1 MFTGDYFMAIDT
13 HAHIFD
19 AQFDEDRIDVI
30 NRLIEAKIK
39 KAVVVG
45 FSKETNVLALNLAK
59 EHAFLYPTAGLHP
72 SEANEITESDI
83 LDLEK
88 FINDNKVYAIG
99 ECGLDY
105 YWVNDNKEKQ
115 KWLFTEQIKLAIK
128 YDLPL
133 IIHCRDAVGDVYEIL
148 KEYKGKLHFVMHC
161 YSGSSEMAVEFVKLG
176 GMISLGGPVTFKNAK
191 APKEVAKIV
200 PLDRLLIETDC
211 PYAAPYE
218 RKDERCEA
226 DDVKT
231 VVQMI
236 AELRGVSEEFVAQK
250 SMENALRVY
259 EINK

>member
-1 MFTGDYFMAIDT
+1 MAIDT

-19 AQFDEDRIDVI
+19 AQFNEDRIDVI
-30 NRLIEAKIK
+30 NRLIEAKVK

-133 IIHCRDAVGDVYEIL
+133 IIHCRDAVADVYEIL
-148 KEYKGKLHFVMHC
+148 KEYKGKLRFVMHC

-191 APKEVAKIV
+191 APKEVAKTV

-211 PYAAPYE
+211 PYLAPHPNRGKRNEPSYVRLVLNE
-218 RKDERCEA
+218 IATLREI
-226 DDVKT
+226 DV
-231 VVQMI
+231 V
-236 AELRGVSEEFVAQK
+236 ELEEVLDQNSIKFFK
-250 SMENALRVY
+250 LD
-259 EINK
+259 

>member
-1 MFTGDYFMAIDT
+1 MAIDT

-30 NRLIEAKIK
+30 NRLIEAKVK

-133 IIHCRDAVGDVYEIL
+133 IIHCRDAVADVYEIL
-148 KEYKGKLHFVMHC
+148 KEYKGKLRFVMHC

-191 APKEVAKIV
+191 APKEVAKTV
-200 PLDRLLIETDC
+200 PLERLLIETDC
-211 PYAAPYE
+211 PYLAPHPNRGKRNEPSYVRLVLNE
-218 RKDERCEA
+218 IATLREIDSDE
-226 DDVKT
+226 
-231 VVQMI
+231 
-236 AELRGVSEEFVAQK
+236 LEEVLDQN
-250 SMENALRVY
+250 S
-259 EINK
+259 INFFKLD

>member
-1 MFTGDYFMAIDT
+1 MAIDT

-59 EHAFLYPTAGLHP
+59 KHAFLYPTAGLHP

-133 IIHCRDAVGDVYEIL
+133 IIHCRDAVADVYEIL
-148 KEYKGKLHFVMHC
+148 KEYKGKLRFVMHC

-211 PYAAPYE
+211 PYLAPHPNRGKRNEPSYVRLVLNE
-218 RKDERCEA
+218 IAILREIDADE
-226 DDVKT
+226 
-231 VVQMI
+231 
-236 AELRGVSEEFVAQK
+236 LEEVLDQNSIKFFK
-250 SMENALRVY
+250 LD
-259 EINK
+259 

>member
-1 MFTGDYFMAIDT
+1 MAIDT

-133 IIHCRDAVGDVYEIL
+133 IIHCRDAVADVYEIL
-148 KEYKGKLHFVMHC
+148 KAYKGKLRFVMHC

-211 PYAAPYE
+211 PYLAPHPNRGKRNEPSYVRLVLNE
-218 RKDERCEA
+218 
-226 DDVKT
+226 
-231 VVQMI
+231 I
-236 AELRGVSEEFVAQK
+236 A
-250 SMENALRVY
+250 ALR
-259 EINK
+259 EIDSDELEEVLDQNSIKFFKLD

>member
-1 MFTGDYFMAIDT
+1 MAIDT

-133 IIHCRDAVGDVYEIL
+133 IIHCRDAVADVYEIL
-148 KEYKGKLHFVMHC
+148 KEYKGKLRFVMHC

-191 APKEVAKIV
+191 APKEVAKTV

-211 PYAAPYE
+211 PYLAPHPNRGKRNEPSYVRLVLNE
-218 RKDERCEA
+218 IATLREISADE
-226 DDVKT
+226 
-231 VVQMI
+231 
-236 AELRGVSEEFVAQK
+236 LEEVLDQNSIKFFK
-250 SMENALRVY
+250 LD
-259 EINK
+259 

>member
-1 MFTGDYFMAIDT
+1 MAIDT

-133 IIHCRDAVGDVYEIL
+133 IIHCRDAVADVYEIL
-148 KEYKGKLHFVMHC
+148 KAYKGKLRFVMHC

-191 APKEVAKIV
+191 APKEVAKTV

-211 PYAAPYE
+211 PYLAPHPNRGKRNEPSYVRLVLNE
-218 RKDERCEA
+218 
-226 DDVKT
+226 
-231 VVQMI
+231 I
-236 AELRGVSEEFVAQK
+236 A
-250 SMENALRVY
+250 ALR
-259 EINK
+259 EIDSDELEEVLDQNSIKFFKLD

>member
-1 MFTGDYFMAIDT
+1 MAIDT

-148 KEYKGKLHFVMHC
+148 KEYKGKLRFVMHC

-200 PLDRLLIETDC
+200 PLDKLLIETDC
-211 PYAAPYE
+211 PYLAPHPNRGKRNEPSYVRLVLNE
-218 RKDERCEA
+218 IATLREISADE
-226 DDVKT
+226 
-231 VVQMI
+231 
-236 AELRGVSEEFVAQK
+236 LEEVLDQNSIKFFK
-250 SMENALRVY
+250 LD
-259 EINK
+259 

>member
-1 MFTGDYFMAIDT
+1 MAIDT

-72 SEANEITESDI
+72 SDANEINESDI

-133 IIHCRDAVGDVYEIL
+133 IIHCRDAVADVYEIL
-148 KEYKGKLHFVMHC
+148 KEYKGKLRFVMHC

-211 PYAAPYE
+211 PYLAPHPNRGKRNEPAYVRLVLNE
-218 RKDERCEA
+218 
-226 DDVKT
+226 
-231 VVQMI
+231 I
-236 AELRGVSEEFVAQK
+236 A
-250 SMENALRVY
+250 ALR
-259 EINK
+259 EIDVVELEEVLDQNSIKFFKLD

>member
-1 MFTGDYFMAIDT
+1 MAIDT

-133 IIHCRDAVGDVYEIL
+133 IIHCRDAVADVYEIL
-148 KEYKGKLHFVMHC
+148 KEYKGKLRFVMHC

-191 APKEVAKIV
+191 APKEVAKTV

-211 PYAAPYE
+211 PYLAPHPNRGKRNEPSYVRLVLNE
-218 RKDERCEA
+218 
-226 DDVKT
+226 
-231 VVQMI
+231 I
-236 AELRGVSEEFVAQK
+236 A
-250 SMENALRVY
+250 ALR
-259 EINK
+259 EIDSDELEEVLDQNSINFFKLD